1 MTGRIRKFSTKSLK
15 DRSGSVFVYTA
26 IVAPLLLGFA
36 GLSIDV
42 GVWYANT
49 RLAQAA
55 ADAGALAGAL
65 EVMRNSSATESTVE
79 TAVGRDTAANGF
91 TTAKGDTIDV
101 EYPPDSGLYAGAMDS
116 VEVIVSRPAKSFL
129 SQLVFSG
136 TTTINARAVARGVL
150 NDTCV
155 YSLNP
160 DASGALKISGGAQ
173 VNLGCGVIANS
184 SDSSALTENG
194 TSCLTSTQ
202 IKVVGDYTGDCVSP
216 APLTG
221 ISPISD
227 PLESIQ
233 APAWDPADCD
243 NTNYTAAG
251 GQTLNLTPG
260 TYCGKINATSTGV
273 INFAPG
279 LYVLN
284 NAGLS
289 LGAQTTTTGTDVSF
303 YLTENNGTSEN
314 ISMSAGATVTL
325 SAPVDGP
332 LPGILFYHDRNSP
345 DNVTHRFTGGS
356 NMHLEGILYFP
367 NQEVQFSGGSSLS
380 SSTSLIIADTVT
392 FTGNTDIGDFEN
404 SPVLSNPL
412 LVQAQLVE

>member
-1 MTGRIRKFSTKSLK
+1 MTGRIRKSIRKWIK
-15 DRSGSVFVYTA
+15 DRTGGVFIYTA
-26 IVAPLLLGFA
+26 IVAPVLLGLA

-49 RLAQAA
+49 RLAQTA

-79 TAVGRDTAANGF
+79 TAVGRDTTANGF
-91 TTAKGDTIDV
+91 TTANGDTIDV

-173 VNLGCGVIANS
+173 VNLGCGVVANS

-194 TSCLTSTQ
+194 ASCLTSTQ
-202 IKVVGDYTGDCVSP
+202 VKVVGDYTGDCVSP

-221 ISPISD
+221 VSPIAD

-233 APAWDPADCD
+233 APAFFNDTA
-243 NTNYTAAG
+243 TTEIYTAAG

-260 TYCGKINATSTGV
+260 TYCGNITATSTGV

-279 LYVLN
+279 L
-284 NAGLS
+284 
-289 LGAQTTTTGTDVSF
+289 
-303 YLTENNGTSEN
+303 
-314 ISMSAGATVTL
+314 
-325 SAPVDGP
+325 
-332 LPGILFYHDRNSP
+332 
-345 DNVTHRFTGGS
+345 
-356 NMHLEGILYFP
+356 
-367 NQEVQFSGGSSLS
+367 
-380 SSTSLIIADTVT
+380 
-392 FTGNTDIGDFEN
+392 
-404 SPVLSNPL
+404 
-412 LVQAQLVE
+412 